1 MNTTV
6 TTETKSLSSERFGF
20 TMFVSICLH
29 VAFILGVGFGILEKA
44 NSSTSLEITLAQY
57 RSQEA
62 PEEADFLAQENQQ
75 GSGSQEE
82 KAAPSTPVQSRF
94 SDDTIQDVSP
104 FIENMP
110 EQPLVQDQVI
120 TTVAESQDI
129 VSEDTVEDRPMDVP
143 DQPLENLNDS
153 EFNNRLAS
161 LQAQLDIRRQEYAK
175 RPRRYTISSAST
187 QKARDILYL
196 DNWRKKVEA
205 IGNLNYPAQASSQGI
220 YGNLR
225 LLVSLRSDGSVAEI
239 RVLSSSGHRI
249 LDESAIRIVHMAAPY
264 DPFPPDMRKEVD
276 LLDIIRTW
284 QFQRN
289 NQFSTF

>member
-1 MNTTV
+1 MNTAL
-6 TTETKSLSSERFGF
+6 TTEATAMANERFGF
-20 TMFVSICLH
+20 TMFVSIALH
-29 VAFILGVGFGILEKA
+29 VVLILGVGFGILEQTA
-44 NSSTSLEITLAQY
+44 SSTSLEITLAQY

-62 PEEADFLAQENQQ
+62 PENADFLAQENQQ

-94 SDDTIQDVSP
+94 NDDIIQDVSP
-104 FIENMP
+104 FVETTEVVPQIE
-110 EQPLVQDQVI
+110 DQVI
-120 TTVAESQDI
+120 TTVAEANE
-129 VSEDTVEDRPMDVP
+129 VLDTESVEETPQEIP
-143 DQPLENLNDS
+143 DQPLESLTDS

-187 QKARDILYL
+187 QKARDALYL

-205 IGNLNYPAQASSQGI
+205 VGNLNYPEQASAQGI

-225 LLVSLRSDGSVAEI
+225 LLVSLRTDGSVANVRI
-239 RVLSSSGHRI
+239 LSSSGHRI
-249 LDESAIRIVHMAAPY
+249 LDEAAIRIVHLASPFS
-264 DPFPPDMRKEVD
+264 PFPAD
-276 LLDIIRTW
+276 LRQEADILDIVRTW

-289 NQFSTF
+289 NSLRSF

>member
-1 MNTTV
+1 MNTAV
-6 TTETKSLSSERFGF
+6 ATETKSLSSERFGF

-29 VAFILGVGFGILEKA
+29 VAFILGIGFGILEQA

-94 SDDTIQDVSP
+94 SDDTIQEVSP
-104 FIENMP
+104 FMVNTP

-120 TTVAESQDI
+120 TTVAESQDR
-129 VSEDTVEDRPMDVP
+129 VSEDTIEDRPVDVP
-143 DQPLENLNDS
+143 DQPLENLSDT

-225 LLVSLRSDGSVAEI
+225 LLVSLRSDGSVADI

-289 NQFSTF
+289 NTLRSF

>member
-1 MNTTV
+1 MNTAV
-6 TTETKSLSSERFGF
+6 ATETKSLSSERFGF

-29 VAFILGVGFGILEKA
+29 VAFILGIGFGILEQA

-94 SDDTIQDVSP
+94 SDDTIQEVSP
-104 FIENMP
+104 FIVNTP

-120 TTVAESQDI
+120 TTVAESQDR
-129 VSEDTVEDRPMDVP
+129 VSEDTIEDRPVDVP
-143 DQPLENLNDS
+143 DQPLENLSDT

-225 LLVSLRSDGSVAEI
+225 LLVSLRSDGSVADI

-249 LDESAIRIVHMAAPY
+249 LDESAIRIVHIAAPY

-289 NQFSTF
+289 NTLRSF

>member
-1 MNTTV
+1 MNTAV
-6 TTETKSLSSERFGF
+6 ATETKSLSSERFGF

-29 VAFILGVGFGILEKA
+29 VAFILGIGFGILEQA

-94 SDDTIQDVSP
+94 SDDTIQEVSP
-104 FIENMP
+104 FIVNTP

-120 TTVAESQDI
+120 TTVAESQDR
-129 VSEDTVEDRPMDVP
+129 VSEDTIEDRPVDVP
-143 DQPLENLNDS
+143 DQPLENLSDT

-225 LLVSLRSDGSVAEI
+225 LLVSLRSDGSVADI

-289 NQFSTF
+289 NTLRSF